1 MSRWNGLFQSQ
12 QFRCKCV
19 RPIVTILFVILQAG
33 ATPQF
38 DFTRTGTSK
47 NWRPAHDVGP
57 LKDDNNVLVINI
69 IGSDPFIEGPG
80 LTVGFPKSVQLRVRL
95 KSDST
100 GLAQIFWSKDNQ
112 FREDRSIHFAVDTNV
127 WTEVCIPLPPLDKG
141 TRFRFDPPGTSGTC
155 LVAWLRVEEIGA
167 TGITQILA
175 TDDELKL
182 TYSGLMDA
190 FDLVEIAPFQILGD
204 ATNAPVLLHV
214 VPDKTGL
221 VSVPRFDTNNVVKRD
236 RIYSAF
242 VPVHVH
248 PKSGRGPAAGARFV
262 EGFSGVSKYEN
273 PFPVSKS
280 KKGLQIQMPDDALK
294 LGVQHA
300 AINVNLTSLIDLTK
314 NPGNLEWTMDGE
326 TYTFHRNQIE
336 SMPVKQL
343 SDAGCTVA
351 MIILS
356 YESGDPA
363 KDALMLH
370 PKRAAVLPNHL
381 AAFNTVTP
389 DGVRYYKACL
399 EFLADRFSRPGSLYG
414 RVANYIIGNEVTSHW
429 EWFNV
434 GPMFGELVVAEYERA
449 VRIAHTAIKKFS
461 SSSRVYVSLDHHWT
475 AVSGN
480 DPQKAFAGRKLL
492 DEFSRR
498 ARMGGD
504 FDWHLAH
511 HPYPENLF
519 EPRTWGDKTAVSN
532 FETPRITFKNLEQL
546 TRYFRRPE
554 IMFDGQPRRIIL
566 SEQGFHSDNTEA
578 GDAAQAA
585 AYCYAWTKVNYEDGI
600 DSFILH
606 RHVDNSGEGGLNL
619 GLWRRHPNSIADP
632 STPRPMYN
640 VFLSA
645 DTPER
650 EKAFRFALPVI
661 GIKSWK
667 ELDSKR

>member
-1 MSRWNGLFQSQ
+1 MSRLVDLFPSQ
-12 QFRCKCV
+12 LFRCKF
-19 RPIVTILFVILQAG
+19 PWAIVLIAMQLG

-38 DFTRTGTSK
+38 DFTRSGAAK
-47 NWRPAHDVGP
+47 NWRPTHDVGP
-57 LKDDNNVLVINI
+57 IKVDNDGLVINI
-69 IGSDPFIEGPG
+69 TGNDPFIEGPG
-80 LTVGFPKSVQLRVRL
+80 LKVGIPKPVQLRVRL
-95 KSDST
+95 KSEST
-100 GLAQIFWSKDNQ
+100 GLAHIFWSQDK
-112 FREDRSIHFAVDTNV
+112 HFKEGHSVHFPVDTNN
-127 WTEVCIPLPPLDKG
+127 WTEVSVPLPSLEKG
-141 TRFRFDPPGTSGTC
+141 TRFRFDPPGKSGTC
-155 LVAWLRVEEIGA
+155 TIAWLRFEEIGA
-167 TGITQILA
+167 TGITQITA
-175 TDDELKL
+175 TDDELKF
-182 TYSGLMDA
+182 TYSGLADE
-190 FDLVEIAPFQILGD
+190 FDLVEIAPFQPLGD
-204 ATNAPVLLHV
+204 AASAPVLTHV
-214 VPDKTGL
+214 LPDKSGM
-221 VSVPRFDTNNVVKRD
+221 VSVPRFDETNAVKRD

-242 VPVHVH
+242 VPVLVH
-248 PKSGRGPAAGARFV
+248 PKSGRVPAAGARFV
-262 EGFSGVSKYEN
+262 DGFSDVSKYEA

-300 AINVNLTSLIDLTK
+300 AINVNLNSLVDLTK
-314 NPGNLEWTMDGE
+314 NPANLEWIMDGE
-326 TYTFHRNQIE
+326 TYYFHRNQIE
-336 SMPVKQL
+336 NMPVKQL

-399 EFLADRFSRPGSLYG
+399 EFLADRFSRPDSTYG

-434 GPMFGELVVAEYERA
+434 GPMPGELVVAEYERA

-461 SSSRVYVSLDHHWT
+461 TSSRVYLSIDHHWST
-475 AVSGN
+475 TYGN
-480 DPQKAFAGRKLL
+480 DPQKGLAGRRLL

-519 EPRTWGDKTAVSN
+519 EPRTWLDKTAVSN
-532 FETPRITFKNLEQL
+532 FDSPRITFKNLEQL

-554 IMFDGQPRRIIL
+554 MMFDGQPRRIIL

-585 AYCYAWTKVNYEDGI
+585 AYCYAWTKVSQEDGI

-606 RHVDNSGEGGLNL
+606 RHVDHSGEGGLNL
-619 GLWRRHPNSIADP
+619 GLWRRQPNSIADP
-632 STPRPMYN
+632 STPRPMYE
-640 VFLSA
+640 VFMKA

-650 EKAFRFALPVI
+650 EEAFRFALPVI